1 MAELSCRPFFW
12 LFHSMYSC
20 LIKVTLYSNVDSIF
34 MIDKVWCGMLRHL
47 LIAYIIRYLL
57 DRRWLDEG
65 DTSNVEYLEI
75 FFVCVT
81 QEFDL
86 SDHERG
92 EEISHSTT
100 KIWLEIVTL
109 VSFFFGKY
117 NGVYW
122 IVRMHWTWCI
132 PNPFSVET
140 NRTAQDA
147 QNQMLNPFSALFGK
161 WGTKRQSRDRA
172 IQIRKDDQVVA
183 RQTVPN

>member
-34 MIDKVWCGMLRHL
+34 MIDKVWCGMFRHL
-47 LIAYIIRYLL
+47 FIAYIIRYLL

-75 FFVCVT
+75 FFVCNA
-81 QEFDL
+81 
-86 SDHERG
+86 G
-92 EEISHSTT
+92 
-100 KIWLEIVTL
+100 IWLERPRARWGDFTQHHQNMTWNSHTGV
-109 VSFFFGKY
+109 FFFGKY

-147 QNQMLNPFSALFGK
+147 QNPMLNPFSALFGK